1 MKIVVV
7 SQRIDFSAEL
17 NEYRDALDQRLI
29 AFIANVGAIA
39 IPVPNT
45 LINSNQLD
53 VWLLKIKPSA
63 VLLSGGSDIGTYQA
77 RDLTERALL
86 DYAQR
91 RMLPLLGICRGM
103 QMLGVRAGGELK
115 PVAGH
120 VGIRHQLFGQIE
132 GEVNSFHNHALID
145 VPAEYSLLARSEDGE
160 IEAIRHSHLPW
171 EGWMWHPEREPIFP
185 SRDVDRLRALLS

>member
-103 QMLGVRAGGELK
+103 QMLGVRAETELK
-115 PVAGH
+115 PVIGH
-120 VGIRHQLFGQIE
+120 VGARHQLSGRIE
-132 GEVNSFHNHALID
+132 GEANSFHNQALID
-145 VPAEYSLLARSEDGE
+145 VPVDYTLLARSEDGE
-160 IEAIRHSHLPW
+160 IEAIRHIRLPW
-171 EGWMWHPEREPIFP
+171 EGWMWHPERETLFA
-185 SRDVDRLRALLS
+185 SRDIYRLRALLT